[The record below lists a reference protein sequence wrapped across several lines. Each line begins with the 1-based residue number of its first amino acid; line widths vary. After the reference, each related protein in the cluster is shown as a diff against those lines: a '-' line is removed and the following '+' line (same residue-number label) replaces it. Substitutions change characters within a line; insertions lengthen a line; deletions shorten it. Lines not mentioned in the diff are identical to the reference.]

1 MEFIVFL
8 CIFAGETLL
17 LNPKTVNA
25 YILDGEDIMPA
36 IVDGVYTATADKQN
50 AKLVV
55 KFSGE
60 SRVEIG
66 DANSDKHVD
75 ARDVKA
81 ITDYMIG
88 NGPEKFST
96 KAADMNNDTL
106 FNIADI
112 IQIVNQIL
120 SKE

>member
-25 YILDGEDIMPA
+25 YTLDGEDITPY
-36 IVDGVYTATADKQN
+36 IVDDVYIATADKKT

-66 DANSDKHVD
+66 DANSDKNVD

>member
-1 MEFIVFL
+1 MPTSL
-8 CIFAGETLL
+8 
-17 LNPKTVNA
+17 TVRTSCQ
-25 YILDGEDIMPA
+25 PSWT
-36 IVDGVYTATADKQN
+36 VSYTATADKQN

-66 DANSDKHVD
+66 DANSDKNVD

-112 IQIVNQIL
+112 IQNVNQIL
-120 SKE
+120 SKEQNDSFRVK